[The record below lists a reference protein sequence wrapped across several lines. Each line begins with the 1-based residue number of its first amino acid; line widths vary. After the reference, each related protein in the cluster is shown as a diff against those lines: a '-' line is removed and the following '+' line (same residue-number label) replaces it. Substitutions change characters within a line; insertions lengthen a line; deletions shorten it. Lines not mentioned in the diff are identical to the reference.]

1 MYITTIRGSGTWMS
15 VTVLALQQSAAH
27 IVVCVFLCVM
37 GINNSA
43 HLTELL
49 WELNGLTH
57 EKHLTSALEH
67 SVNVS

>member
-49 WELNGLTH
+49 
-57 EKHLTSALEH
+57 
-67 SVNVS
+67 